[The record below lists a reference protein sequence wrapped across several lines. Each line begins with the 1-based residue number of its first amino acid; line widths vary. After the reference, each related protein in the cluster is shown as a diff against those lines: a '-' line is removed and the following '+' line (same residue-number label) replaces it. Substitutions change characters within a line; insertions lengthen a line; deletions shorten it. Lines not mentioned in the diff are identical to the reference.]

1 MAVFKKLAKM
11 FAATALAVAFVL
23 PTVACT
29 RQPGNPDS
37 GLTEEVD
44 ATRTQLYVGNFNR
57 GYGDEWLLTLKARFE
72 EFYKDTSFE
81 DGKLGVQVMV
91 DNLQD
96 AGTSYIDSMRTS
108 RNAVIFNELVYYNDY
123 VNQGLVANIDSVVK
137 GDLSVY
143 GDTGTIEDK
152 LSEQHKQ
159 FYTARDGHY
168 YGIPHYAAFTGI
180 IYDVD
185 MFEDMGLYFA
195 ADEENSYNGFII
207 NKDDPKSAGPDGE
220 TGTYDDGLPATY
232 DEFFRL
238 CSYIDSMGDMATIW
252 TGSYRSE
259 YLGYLLRSLA
269 VDYEGLTQ
277 TLLNYTFNG
286 TAENL
291 VESISDDGTVIKR
304 EATPISNRNGYEL
317 YTSAGRYY
325 ALDFLHRLI
334 FNDEGRYTGYF
345 YTNSFTGGMSQ
356 TEAQDLYLTSIYE
369 NERIAMLF
377 DGIWWE
383 NEAQDT
389 FRDMSAGD
397 SSMSRTSRR
406 FGFMPIP
413 KATENEVG
421 DVNTMMDTLYSMAFI
436 NSNCVD
442 DPVTYDLAQKFL
454 MFANT
459 QQSLEEFTMITSA
472 PKGLNYEISEENL
485 QEMSYFGRS
494 VWNVYKNSDIVY
506 PLSTN
511 PLYLNNQSSFEY
523 ASTFRTS
530 VNGVTYT
537 DIGSAMYNN
546 GFTAEQM
553 FNGIAVLNSST
564 IWENA
569 YREYFD
575 QETPAYIIY

>member
-1 MAVFKKLAKM
+1 MMKKRKI
-11 FAATALAVAFVL
+11 TALALAAAL
-23 PTVACT
+23 LISTAAGCSSGRASQEEGTSSQTVGSSAVSEAESSSANSTESGDPVTLRIFC
-29 RQPGNPDS
+29 RLNP
-37 GLTEEVD
+37 E
-44 ATRTQLYVGNFNR
+44 
-57 GYGDEWLLTLKARFE
+57 
-72 EFYKDTSFE
+72 
-81 DGKLGVQVMV
+81 VQVD
-91 DNLQD
+91 DNPILHELEKKLNIV
-96 AGTSYIDSMRTS
+96 IDYE
-108 RNAVIFNELVYYNDY
+108 APPL
-123 VNQGLVANIDSVVK
+123 
-137 GDLSVY
+137 
-143 GDTGTIEDK
+143 
-152 LSEQHKQ
+152 
-159 FYTARDGHY
+159 
-168 YGIPHYAAFTGI
+168 
-180 IYDVD
+180 
-185 MFEDMGLYFA
+185 
-195 ADEENSYNGFII
+195 NSYNDKLQITMASGDLPDLIYNHGAADANYEQWVKSGLLAELDDLLPNYPNLMDNIPEEMFEAVRSVNDQKIHLVPRTNMDNYYGFII